1 MTALNNTHTKYKTKL
16 LLTIIIVLCFI
27 FGGGFYILKQSNIT
41 NNKDNIVELT
51 PDFIEAIQRYE
62 KLKKFSEGY
71 AAVCK
76 DDKWGYINTKG
87 KEIIQCQ
94 YSDVNSFHEGYA
106 AVCKD
111 DKWGYVNTQGEELVN
126 VSSI

>member
-62 KLKKFSEGY
+62 KLKSL
-71 AAVCK
+71 VK
-76 DDKWGYINTKG
+76 DTQLYVKMINGDILTL
-87 KEIIQCQ
+87 KE
-94 YSDVNSFHEGYA
+94 
-106 AVCKD
+106 K
-111 DKWGYVNTQGEELVN
+111 K
-126 VSSI
+126 